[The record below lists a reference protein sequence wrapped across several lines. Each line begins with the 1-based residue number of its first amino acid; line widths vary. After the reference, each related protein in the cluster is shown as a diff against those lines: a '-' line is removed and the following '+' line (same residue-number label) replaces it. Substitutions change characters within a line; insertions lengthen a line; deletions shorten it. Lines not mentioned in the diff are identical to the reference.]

1 MVMKVIKGTNVP
13 LVNVGIKVTVLSLLS
28 VIIVFLEMN
37 V

>member
-1 MVMKVIKGTNVP
+1 MVMKVIKVTGVP
-13 LVNVGIKVTVLSLLS
+13 MVKVGIKVTALSLLS